1 MESKPCIT
9 VVTVTYGDRWRYF
22 KKNIDIL
29 QEIDLVEEII
39 VVDNG
44 SSYNIKEKLTEYLNV
59 ELVNLGENQG
69 SARGF
74 KIGIQRFLKKKK
86 MLGSEQQ
93 VKNWILLL
101 DDDNYIKEINVDRMV
116 NCLLTSDVNCQAY
129 VCVRN
134 SRIDYYKNYR
144 KAKYNGFLGFNLIK
158 SKVIVSRLETY
169 EMLPYSG
176 MLLSQR
182 AIEKI
187 GFPDE
192 NFYLYC
198 DDYEYSFRLAKN
210 NIVVD
215 LLNFC
220 LIEDMEESW
229 NTKNS
234 NFAVNI
240 VNGDP
245 LKVYYSIRNRIYFEK
260 NNLTSNYFFYICNLS
275 LFLLYLIYKNIKSRN
290 KVRLK
295 SLQAICRGIFDGLRG
310 KVGIHKKYVLK

>member
-1 MESKPCIT
+1 MRFKPRIT
-9 VVTVTYGDRWRYF
+9 VVTVTYGDRWRYL

-29 QEIDLVEEII
+29 KGIDLIEEII

-44 SSYNIKEKLTEYLNV
+44 SSYNIKEKLIEYPNV
-59 ELVNLGENQG
+59 TLINLGENQG

-86 MLGSEQQ
+86 TLDLKQQ
-93 VKNWILLL
+93 EKNWILLL
-101 DDDNYIKEINVDRMV
+101 DDDNYIKEINVDRMINCLSTSNV
-116 NCLLTSDVNCQAY
+116 NCEAY
-129 VCVRN
+129 VCIRN
-134 SRIDYYKNYR
+134 SRIDYYRNYR
-144 KAKYNGFLGFNLIK
+144 KAKYNGFLGFNLMK
-158 SKVIVSRLETY
+158 SKVIVNQLETY

-176 MLLSQR
+176 ILLSQR

-187 GFPDE
+187 GYPDE

-210 NIVVD
+210 NIVVK
-215 LLNFC
+215 LLDFC

-229 NTKNS
+229 NKKSS

-245 LKVYYSIRNRIYFEK
+245 LKVYYSVRNRIYFEK
-260 NNLTSNYFFYICNLS
+260 NNLTSNYFLYFCNLT
-275 LFLLYLIYKNIKSRN
+275 LFLVYLMYRNIKSRN
-290 KVRLK
+290 KMHLK
-295 SLQAICRGIFDGLRG
+295 SLQAIFRGILDGLRG
-310 KVGIHKKYVLK
+310 KIGIHKKYVLK